1 MTQINRKLAFTFAI
15 EGADGGVVQVYSA
28 PLSRAAFE
36 TYYRELGKV
45 FTSCFAGQEAEHVA
59 LTAPQLALA
68 ALKDAAG
75 ANWDP
80 EGKVGVKTGLVGEIK
95 RLTTVAF
102 PGPDGWESLPL
113 DVGIKRGIVDD
124 DGEAEILSNLVFFTA
139 ISKVAPRA
147 LSSTF
152 LELAAALRDWVFTS
166 SSSTEWIGSL
176 PTSTPVETS
185 TTTLPPAIA

>member
-1 MTQINRKLAFTFAI
+1 MTQINRKLNFTFAI
-15 EGADGGVVQVYSA
+15 EGADGGTVHVHSA
-28 PLSRAAFE
+28 PISRSAFE

-45 FTSCFAGQEAEHVA
+45 FTSCFAGQAAEHVA

-75 ANWDP
+75 DNWDP
-80 EGKVGVKTGLVGEIK
+80 DGRIGVKAGLVGEIK

-102 PGPDGWESLPL
+102 PGPNGWESLPL
-113 DVGIKRGIVDD
+113 DAAIKRGIVDD
-124 DGEAEILSNLVFFTA
+124 DGEAEVLSNLVFFTA

-152 LELAAALRDWVFTS
+152 LELAAALRDWGFTS
-166 SSSTEWIGSL
+166 SNSTAWIGSL
-176 PTSTPVETS
+176 PILTPAESS